1 MMKQIKHPNIVELV
15 GVCTRQLPFYIITE
29 FMPIGRLD
37 YYLRGP
43 EGMDI
48 ETTTLIYMAQ
58 QVCSAMSYLA
68 SKNIIH
74 RSDIFIRVRGMG
86 RERGGRGDGGR
97 GIRRERDWEGE
108 LEGEEGRGS
117 ICTAS

>member
-1 MMKQIKHPNIVELV
+1 MKQIKHPNIVELV

-29 FMPIGRLD
+29 FMSNGNLAD
-37 YYLRGP
+37 YLLEP
-43 EGMDI
+43 EGKYI

-74 RSDIFIRVRGMG
+74 RSDLYYSQRKKEMG
-86 RERGGRGDGGR
+86 RERWE
-97 GIRRERDWEGE
+97 ERDVETSPYACRLCINE
-108 LEGEEGRGS
+108 R
-117 ICTAS
+117 ASQCGI